1 MYRGGNWNNGTNA
14 GVFYLNGNN
23 SRSNVNTNIGF
34 RSTLALF
41 AYVLRVTALQE
52 RKGKRDT
59 FPGRQGQR

>member
-34 RSTLALF
+34 RSALALKSDRSHV
-41 AYVLRVTALQE
+41 VL
-52 RKGKRDT
+52 
-59 FPGRQGQR
+59 